1 MERNREKDSND
12 EVVSRLY
19 ILRIYIFTKT
29 LFYLDYSTQIFPFKD
44 ELQSMLRKISLSSH
58 PFHLTELKLIA
69 AHFNYFANVDIELF
83 PGGPTICHPK
93 EQGGNLKVVPH
104 NERHGVLRVK
114 VRLWVFHNSSCQL
127 TPTGCSIC
135 LGEEKFE
142 NLIVEPVVAE
152 KGQVSVVTNSILLLL
167 LAFHNHGSV

>member
-1 MERNREKDSND
+1 MSYNQCSNRL
-12 EVVSRLY
+12 V
-19 ILRIYIFTKT
+19 F
-29 LFYLDYSTQIFPFKD
+29 
-44 ELQSMLRKISLSSH
+44 SSH
-58 PFHLTELKLIA
+58 PFHSTDLKLIA

-83 PGGPTICHPK
+83 PGGLMICHPK

-114 VRLWVFHNSSCQL
+114 VRLWAFHNSSCQL
-127 TPTGCSIC
+127 TPTARSVC

-152 KGQVSVVTNSILLLL
+152 KGQGWLLTQFYFYCLLFTIMARCKKVCLVTNTHSRCLLVGLTES
-167 LAFHNHGSV
+167 GKIGV